1 MSKEIKFEVKE
12 TLGTVGESKK
22 LQKISWNGR
31 EAVLDLR
38 AWWEDKDGEE
48 KCGKGITL
56 TDDEAREL
64 MELLNDYLEKKE
76 G

>member
-12 TLGTVGESKK
+12 TLGTVGEDKK
-22 LQKISWNGR
+22 LQVINWNNKGDK
-31 EAVLDLR
+31 LDLR
-38 AWWEDKDGEE
+38 SWWEDKNGEE

-64 MELLNDYLEKKE
+64 VDLLSAYLEKKE